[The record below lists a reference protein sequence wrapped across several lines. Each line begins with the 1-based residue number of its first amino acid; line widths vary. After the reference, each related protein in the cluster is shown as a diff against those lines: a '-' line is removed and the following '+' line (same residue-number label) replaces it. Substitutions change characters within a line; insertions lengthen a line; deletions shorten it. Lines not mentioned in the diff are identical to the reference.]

1 MHSYLFSKC
10 MFYILL

>member
-10 MFYILL
+10 MF